1 VSPISHYSNSPE
13 ETYYY
18 YYDDDD
24 DSELYYDDEY
34 PDSEFQRGIS
44 DETGAVFYAV
54 SPRATKLW
62 LFCFHCNRT
71 EQHYNS
77 LKGRRF
83 YFFLMGLTFGLVYF
97 YGPFRCRCCG
107 HTRLFKYNRM
117 NPRFL
122 FRKWLQSRM
131 KT

>member
-1 VSPISHYSNSPE
+1 MNPITHYSNSPE

-24 DSELYYDDEY
+24 SELYYDDES
-34 PDSEFQRGIS
+34 DEGEFQRGIS
-44 DETGAVFYAV
+44 DETNDVQYAAGAR
-54 SPRATKLW
+54 SSKLR
-62 LFCFHCNRT
+62 LFCFHCNRS
-71 EQHYNS
+71 EHHYNS

-83 YFFLMGLTFGLVYF
+83 YFFLIGMTFGLVRY

-107 HTRLFKYNRM
+107 HTRLFKYDRM

-122 FRKWLQSRM
+122 FRRWRHSRM
-131 KT
+131 KS